1 MACLRLAPADTVSG
15 MRVSVGTEED
25 GRGGKAV
32 NVKGES
38 GECGNGWM
46 CAAVGV
52 VVLAGGFSFACRG
65 KAEARACAL
74 GARVG
79 FGGDVV
85 VVGGMGGV
93 EGRAVMDCDNFDGGS
108 DPYGRRRNLV
118 KA

>member
-46 CAAVGV
+46 CAAVGGIV
-52 VVLAGGFSFACRG
+52 MLAGGFSFAYRSEVG
-65 KAEARACAL
+65 ARACAL

-85 VVGGMGGV
+85 VVEMVGGV
-93 EGRAVMDCDNFDGGS
+93 GGIEGQR
-108 DPYGRRRNLV
+108 
-118 KA
+118 